1 MNDRA
6 RGSFG
11 PQSIQWYNRMKNQA
25 HGCVRRAAEAV
36 YEVAPTP
43 QPHWG
48 ARRGIKLA
56 APLALALFAG
66 CSNYS
71 VPPATPAPTDI
82 QAVAATLSAID
93 VPIKDYYTYGTALAV
108 KNCVSWFSTQI
119 AGASQ
124 NSALASELGLIGAAV
139 GAAGGPIGASAA
151 AAAGFGSAT
160 IGNIQTNSAVGIDPV
175 VTYGLVRKV
184 QQAWLAAA
192 TTPTTNAEAYLL
204 VEDFAEKC
212 QLPDIKKA
220 VADAVA
226 SAPVKAVPTA
236 SAFSV
241 SIQPSRM
248 VLPPVIAIGAQP

>member
-1 MNDRA
+1 
-6 RGSFG
+6 
-11 PQSIQWYNRMKNQA
+11 MKNET
-25 HGCVRRAAEAV
+25 HEFVRRAAQPL
-36 YEVAPTP
+36 YEVPPAP

-56 APLALALFAG
+56 TPFVLALFAG

-82 QAVAATLSAID
+82 QAVATTVSAID

-108 KNCVSWFSTQI
+108 KNCVGWFTTQI

-124 NSALASELGLIGAAV
+124 NSALASELGLIGTAV
-139 GAAGGPIGASAA
+139 GAAGGPIGAGAA

-192 TTPTTNAEAYLL
+192 TTPATKAEAYLL

-236 SAFSV
+236 STFSL
-241 SIQPSRM
+241 SAQPSRM
-248 VLPPVIAIGAQP
+248 VLPPVIVIGERP

>member
-1 MNDRA
+1 
-6 RGSFG
+6 
-11 PQSIQWYNRMKNQA
+11 MKNET
-25 HGCVRRAAEAV
+25 HEFVRRAAEAV
-36 YEVAPTP
+36 YEVPPAP

-56 APLALALFAG
+56 APFALVLFAG

-82 QAVAATLSAID
+82 QTVATAVSAID

-108 KNCVSWFSTQI
+108 KNCVGWFSTQI

-124 NSALASELGLIGAAV
+124 NSALASELGMLGAAA
-139 GAAGGPIGASAA
+139 GAAGGPIGAGAA

-160 IGNIQTNSAVGIDPV
+160 VGNIQANSAVGIDPV

-192 TTPTTNAEAYLL
+192 TTPTTKAEAYLL

-212 QLPDIKKA
+212 QLPDVKKA

-226 SAPVKAVPTA
+226 SAPVKAVPAA
-236 SAFSV
+236 STFSL
-241 SIQPSRM
+241 STQPSRM
-248 VLPPVIAIGAQP
+248 VLPPVIVIGGQP

>member
-1 MNDRA
+1 
-6 RGSFG
+6 
-11 PQSIQWYNRMKNQA
+11 MKDEA
-25 HGCVRRAAEAV
+25 HEIVRRGARAI
-36 YEVAPTP
+36 YEVDPRSQTY
-43 QPHWG
+43 WEV
-48 ARRGIKLA
+48 RRGFRLA
-56 APLALALFAG
+56 APVALLLFAG

-71 VPPATPAPTDI
+71 MPPATPAPADI
-82 QAVAATLSAID
+82 QAVATGVRAID

-108 KNCVSWFSTQI
+108 KNCVGWFSTQI

-124 NSALASELGLIGAAV
+124 NSALASELGMLGAAA
-139 GAAGGPIGASAA
+139 GAAGGPIGAGAA

-160 IGNIQTNSAVGIDPV
+160 IGNIQANSAVGIDPV

-192 TTPTTNAEAYLL
+192 TTPTTKAEAYLL

-212 QLPDIKKA
+212 QLPDVKKA

-236 SAFSV
+236 STFSL
-241 SIQPSRM
+241 STQQSRM
-248 VLPPVIAIGAQP
+248 VLPPVIVIGGQP

>member
-1 MNDRA
+1 
-6 RGSFG
+6 
-11 PQSIQWYNRMKNQA
+11 MKNEA
-25 HGCVRRAAEAV
+25 HGFVRHAARAI
-36 YEVAPTP
+36 YGVAPTP
-43 QPHWG
+43 QPYWG

-56 APLALALFAG
+56 APFALVLAAG

-71 VPPATPAPTDI
+71 MPPATPAPTDI
-82 QAVAATLSAID
+82 QAVATTVSTID

-108 KNCVSWFSTQI
+108 KNCVGWFGTQI
-119 AGASQ
+119 AGASR

-139 GAAGGPIGASAA
+139 GAAGGAIGAGAA
-151 AAAGFGSAT
+151 AATGFGSAT
-160 IGNIQTNSAVGIDPV
+160 IGNIQANSAVGTDPV

-192 TTPTTNAEAYLL
+192 IPPTTKAEAYML

-236 SAFSV
+236 TPFSALM
-241 SIQPSRM
+241 QPSRI
-248 VLPPVIAIGAQP
+248 VLPPVIVIGGQP

>member
-1 MNDRA
+1 
-6 RGSFG
+6 
-11 PQSIQWYNRMKNQA
+11 MKNEA
-25 HGCVRRAAEAV
+25 HEYIKRAAQVVHEMSPTLPPHCEARHGV
-36 YEVAPTP
+36 T
-43 QPHWG
+43 
-48 ARRGIKLA
+48 LA
-56 APLALALFAG
+56 ALFVLVSFAG

-71 VPPATPAPTDI
+71 MPPVTPVPADI
-82 QAVAATLSAID
+82 QAVAATVSAVD

-108 KNCVSWFSTQI
+108 KNCVGWFSTQI

-124 NSALASELGLIGAAV
+124 NSALASELGLIGSAV
-139 GAAGGPIGASAA
+139 GAAGGPIGAGAA

-160 IGNIQTNSAVGIDPV
+160 IGNIQANSAVGIDPV

-192 TTPTTNAEAYLL
+192 TTPATKAEAYLL

-236 SAFSV
+236 SAFSLAMQ
-241 SIQPSRM
+241 QPRI
-248 VLPPVIAIGAQP
+248 VLPPVVVIGGKP

>member
-1 MNDRA
+1 
-6 RGSFG
+6 
-11 PQSIQWYNRMKNQA
+11 MKNDA
-25 HGCVRRAAEAV
+25 REIVRRAAQAIC
-36 YEVAPTP
+36 EVDRTP
-43 QPHWG
+43 QHHWE

-56 APLALALFAG
+56 ASLAFLMSAAG

-71 VPPATPAPTDI
+71 MPPATPAPVDI
-82 QAVAATLSAID
+82 QAIATTVGAID
-93 VPIKDYYTYGTALAV
+93 MPIRDYYTYGTALAV
-108 KNCVSWFSTQI
+108 QNCVGWFGTQI

-124 NSALASELGLIGAAV
+124 NSALASELALIGVAA
-139 GAAGGPIGASAA
+139 GAAGGPIGAGAA
-151 AAAGFGSAT
+151 AATGFGSAT
-160 IGNIQTNSAVGIDPV
+160 IGNIQANSAVGIDPV

-192 TTPTTNAEAYLL
+192 ATPTTKAEAYLL

-236 SAFSV
+236 PAFSL
-241 SIQPSRM
+241 STPPSRV
-248 VLPPVIAIGAQP
+248 VLPPVIVIGGQP

>member
-1 MNDRA
+1 
-6 RGSFG
+6 
-11 PQSIQWYNRMKNQA
+11 MKNET
-25 HGCVRRAAEAV
+25 HEFVRRAAQAL
-36 YEVAPTP
+36 YEVPPAP

-56 APLALALFAG
+56 VPFALVLFAG

-82 QAVAATLSAID
+82 QAVATAVSAID

-108 KNCVSWFSTQI
+108 KNCVGWFTTQI

-124 NSALASELGLIGAAV
+124 NSALASELGLIGTAV
-139 GAAGGPIGASAA
+139 GAAGGPIGAGAA

-192 TTPTTNAEAYLL
+192 TTPATKAEAYLL
-204 VEDFAEKC
+204 VEDLAEKC

-236 SAFSV
+236 STFSL
-241 SIQPSRM
+241 STQPSRR
-248 VLPPVIAIGAQP
+248 VLPPVIVIGGQP

>member
-1 MNDRA
+1 
-6 RGSFG
+6 
-11 PQSIQWYNRMKNQA
+11 MKNEA
-25 HGCVRRAAEAV
+25 HGFVRRAAQAI
-36 YEVAPTP
+36 YDVAPTP
-43 QPHWG
+43 QPYWG
-48 ARRGIKLA
+48 ASRGIKLA
-56 APLALALFAG
+56 APFALVLFAG

-71 VPPATPAPTDI
+71 MPPATPAPADI
-82 QAVAATLSAID
+82 QAVATTVSTTE

-108 KNCVSWFSTQI
+108 KNCVGWFSTQI

-124 NSALASELGLIGAAV
+124 NSALAGELGLIGAAV
-139 GAAGGPIGASAA
+139 GAAGGPIGAGAA

-192 TTPTTNAEAYLL
+192 TTPTTKAEAYLL

-212 QLPDIKKA
+212 QLPDVKKTA
-220 VADAVA
+220 AAAVA

-236 SAFSV
+236 STFSL
-241 SIQPSRM
+241 SAQPSRM
-248 VLPPVIAIGAQP
+248 VLPPVIVVGGQ